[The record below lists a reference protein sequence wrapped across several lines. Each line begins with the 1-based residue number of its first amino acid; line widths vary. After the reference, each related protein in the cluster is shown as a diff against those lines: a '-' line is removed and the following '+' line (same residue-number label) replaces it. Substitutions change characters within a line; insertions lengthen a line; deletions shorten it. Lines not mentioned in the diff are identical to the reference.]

1 MKHLHSYA
9 WPEACCIQKCKIT
22 LSISAFMGGSNEDGG
37 RRVSMQQLQDQSR
50 RSSDKGS
57 ICWSPWGAGFVPNKP
72 TLKIAE
78 TENHLGWKRPSRSP
92 GPTISLTYW
101 VQSLSHIH
109 TSLKYL
115 QGGGLH
121 CPGQS
126 VPKLDHSLHE
136 KILPNILFE
145 PPVGQLEALLWVLS
159 LATWEKEINI
169 LLAANSFQ

>member
-1 MKHLHSYA
+1 MSR
-9 WPEACCIQKCKIT
+9 CCVALRPPLGTPREEPPRTAPRGAADGRKGLRVAAGT
-22 LSISAFMGGSNEDGG
+22 RGALSGG
-37 RRVSMQQLQDQSR
+37 RFR
-50 RSSDKGS
+50 
-57 ICWSPWGAGFVPNKP
+57 
-72 TLKIAE
+72 
-78 TENHLGWKRPSRSP
+78 
-92 GPTISLTYW
+92 
-101 VQSLSHIH
+101 
-109 TSLKYL
+109 KYL